1 MIKHNVYK
9 CSWGHCPNNI
19 IKQFHHKI
27 LIEITNYI
35 IPAQLKCE
43 ISIIIKSIK
52 ISARRICWNQ
62 VPISHH
68 TGISILLNTCNM
80 LQMWFFLVIR
90 GCKVGEQ
97 GLFLTCVKQMFYLRY
112 SFLLNIVHTVHSVWT
127 LTLVQ
132 CIYKSI
138 IYRSS
143 YKFQWP

>member
-1 MIKHNVYK
+1 MIKHNVYE

-90 GCKVGEQ
+90 GCKVGER
-97 GLFLTCVKQMFYLRY
+97 GLFFNLCKTDVLLTILISAKYSTHCAQCVDFNLSTMY
-112 SFLLNIVHTVHSVWT
+112 I
-127 LTLVQ
+127 
-132 CIYKSI
+132 
-138 IYRSS
+138 
-143 YKFQWP
+143 